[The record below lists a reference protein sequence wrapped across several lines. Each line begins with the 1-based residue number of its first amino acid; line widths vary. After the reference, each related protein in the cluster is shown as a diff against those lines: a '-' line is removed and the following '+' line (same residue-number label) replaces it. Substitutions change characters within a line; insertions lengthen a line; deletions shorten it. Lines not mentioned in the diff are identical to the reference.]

1 MLHNEKKIQIRHCD
15 IEQVD
20 NQITQIYTQQALIK
34 VKEVE
39 LEDAK
44 QELFD
49 LEEREQQIKKTKRML
64 LNTLDC
70 LR

>member
-20 NQITQIYTQQALIK
+20 NQITQIYTQLALIK

>member
-34 VKEVE
+34 VKAVE

-49 LEEREQQIKKTKRML
+49 LEEREKQIKKTKRML
-64 LNTLDC
+64 LNTMDC

>member
-1 MLHNEKKIQIRHCD
+1 MLHNEKNIQIRHCD
-15 IEQVD
+15 IEQID

-34 VKEVE
+34 AKAEE